1 MRTLSI
7 VLLAALTFSSTQFTS
22 ATAEESG
29 GGPKL
34 PTIRV
39 CGTLE
44 EPNATSGSTTLR
56 PTHIRESRRVQY
68 QLDDKS
74 IDTVQLADHLVG
86 DRVCL
91 EGQQSGNTL
100 RSARVVAD

>member
-1 MRTLSI
+1 MRTLSAI
-7 VLLAALTFSSTQFTS
+7 LLSTLAISSTQFTS
-22 ATAEESG
+22 ATAEENG
-29 GGPKL
+29 GGPKA

-74 IDTVQLADHLVG
+74 IDTLQLADHLVG
-86 DRVCL
+86 DSVCI
-91 EGQQSGNTL
+91 EGQIQGNTI
-100 RSARVVAD
+100 RSARIAE